1 MMVRVR
7 SGTNATNMSNTSFQK
22 VMEDTTYDEYDDE
35 DESDKFGDAL
45 FSKMSPSKQMRRPSG
60 TTTAQRL
67 LSKQQELQNNNRISN
82 QTTDELLQ
90 ALGNRRP
97 TGPSMNDSEMDF
109 KPAIVN
115 NRRDS
120 QSICGFVII

>member
-1 MMVRVR
+1 
-7 SGTNATNMSNTSFQK
+7 
-22 VMEDTTYDEYDDE
+22 
-35 DESDKFGDAL
+35 
-45 FSKMSPSKQMRRPSG
+45 MRRPSG

-67 LSKQQELQNNNRISN
+67 LSKKQELQNYNRISN

-120 QSICGFVII
+120 QSIIGFVII